1 MKNNIFAAVA
11 AVSEGRSRNNNVRR
25 LSEKKEPSHTPPFSY
40 IRQQRPAA
48 SQVSSKNPSS
58 SSFPSSLIRLKSRLE
73 GAASQPGLL
82 ERPTDGS
89 VLFLF
94 LLLRGS
100 EC

>member
-58 SSFPSSLIRLKSRLE
+58 SSLSPFQFDPPQIKASKRQPARAFRAADGWFSPLPLSSS
-73 GAASQPGLL
+73 SGL
-82 ERPTDGS
+82 
-89 VLFLF
+89 
-94 LLLRGS
+94 
-100 EC
+100 